1 VAERRAAAP
10 RSPEAPERAPER
22 ITRCYM
28 TAPFSIDDKLKAD
41 NLGTMLSATQDRTIR
56 IKENLSAACVIY

>member
-28 TAPFSIDDKLKAD
+28 TARFSIDDILKAD
-41 NLGTMLSATQDRTIR
+41 NLGTMLSATQD
-56 IKENLSAACVIY
+56 